1 MVYSSQIILLEWRG
15 NFYQYKVYIFAKAN
29 IINAISHYTF
39 ANANIIF
46 ANTNIIFTNNNIIFA
61 NANIDLANTNII
73 LANTNIY
80 FANTNI
86 IFANG
91 NIIKLICHFT
101 STTRSTK
108 EIRLDIPL
116 NAH

>member
-39 ANANIIF
+39 ANTNIIF
-46 ANTNIIFTNNNIIFA
+46 ANNNIIFA
-61 NANIDLANTNII
+61 NANII